1 MREGAASK
9 LDECG
14 DKTSRDRQRLS
25 QDNTD
30 MYRVKEERQK
40 MVIQFIYHFM
50 IYYYTMYDKFVYLE
64 LNYILEVVM
73 YLDLL
78 SKVSLKLS
86 VR

>member
-1 MREGAASK
+1 M
-9 LDECG
+9 
-14 DKTSRDRQRLS
+14 
-25 QDNTD
+25 
-30 MYRVKEERQK
+30 KEERQK